1 LFGLTRKFIK
11 KKRRPAVGATLPL
24 KVAKIKVSE
33 RSLEFAAPRAPHLL
47 QELSQSDCLLL
58 SP

>member
-24 KVAKIKVSE
+24 KVAKMY
-33 RSLEFAAPRAPHLL
+33 FAGTKWNKLFP
-47 QELSQSDCLLL
+47 
-58 SP
+58 